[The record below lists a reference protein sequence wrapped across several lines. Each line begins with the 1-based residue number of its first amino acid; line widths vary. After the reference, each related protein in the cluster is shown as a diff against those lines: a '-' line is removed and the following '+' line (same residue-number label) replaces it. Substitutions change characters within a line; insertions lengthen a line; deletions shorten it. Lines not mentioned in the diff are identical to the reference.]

1 MNPFSVSGM
10 VKTAATAVDAVVGPK
25 VGSYVQNA
33 PSLASLVDRVAKGLN
48 VKSLVDVARPA
59 RVSPLVFMDASLEH
73 CEERQTILQTI
84 ASIFSGYYLQAF
96 NMVCNT
102 KRVETLRVLDSL
114 NPTRGGGSW
123 GDMTSNGQPLALTD
137 KSMSDIKSSIGAST
151 ESFVAMG
158 YSMEAGED
166 KPATALYE
174 QQNMA
179 VGKLL
184 CLDYETNTMED
195 VKKETKTIDE
205 NGNPVVEST
214 ARSTPKGTSTSKL
227 YVMVTITPT
236 IVASDVFVNLY
247 GHMNTPRDQSSRFSM
262 FRQGLLRWRDM
273 AFGCDLIDQ
282 HRKLLVTDNSGT
294 YRRVVKNQNNHL
306 KASMTSGNQSMAACS
321 NIVIISSATEKRIA
335 RELNGRLSS
344 PRVRNVIFDTSYL
357 MLLVVVDE
365 DFNQV
370 TIYTRGID
378 TPTKA
383 SFRDLKSYEKNK
395 GPDIT
400 EILATYVKATAP
412 TL

>member
-1 MNPFSVSGM
+1 MNPFSVGGM
-10 VKTAATAVDAVVGPK
+10 IKNAAGAADAVLGPK
-25 VGSYVQNA
+25 VGQYVQNA
-33 PSLASLVDRVAKGLN
+33 PTLATLVDRVAKGLD

-73 CEERQTILQTI
+73 CEERQTILQTVV
-84 ASIFSGYYLQAF
+84 SIFSGYYLQAF
-96 NMVCNT
+96 NMVCNA

-114 NPTRGGGSW
+114 NPTRGGGQW
-123 GDMTSNGQPLALTD
+123 LGEDGKPLAVT
-137 KSMSDIKSSIGAST
+137 SDAISKLQDMAGLST
-151 ESFVAMG
+151 ESYQATGFG
-158 YSMEAGED
+158 LEAGED

-184 CLDYETNTMED
+184 CLDYDANMMD
-195 VKKETKTIDE
+195 VADDDK
-205 NGNPVVEST
+205 PVRNN
-214 ARSTPKGTSTSKL
+214 ATSKL
-227 YVMVTITPT
+227 YVMVQISP
-236 IVASDVFVNLY
+236 VLMSPNVFVDLY
-247 GHMNTPRDQSSRFSM
+247 GHMNAPRDQSTRFSL
-262 FRQGLLRWRDM
+262 FSQGLLRLRDM
-273 AFGCDLIDQ
+273 MFGCDLIDQ
-282 HRKLLVTDNSGT
+282 HRRLLVTDNSGT
-294 YRRVVKNQNNHL
+294 YRRVVQNQKNHT
-306 KASMTSGNQSMAACS
+306 KASIKSGTQSLAACS

-344 PRVRNVIFDTSYL
+344 PRVRNLIFDTSYL

-365 DFNQV
+365 DFGQV
-370 TIYTRGID
+370 TIYTRGLES
-378 TPTKA
+378 PTKA